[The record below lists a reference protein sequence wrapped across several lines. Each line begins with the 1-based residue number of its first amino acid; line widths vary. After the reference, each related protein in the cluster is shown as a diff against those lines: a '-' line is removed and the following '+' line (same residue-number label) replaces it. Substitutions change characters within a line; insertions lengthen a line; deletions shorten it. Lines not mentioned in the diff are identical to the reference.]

1 VQLRKLIDMNLSIL
15 LSILKNKIEMNIIS
29 FNIMF
34 KDGNRKIVLTETPYL
49 FVNDD
54 LRSIINEIQKLL
66 TFLK

>member
-1 VQLRKLIDMNLSIL
+1 MNLSIL
-15 LSILKNKIEMNIIS
+15 LSILKNKIDKMNIIS

>member
-1 VQLRKLIDMNLSIL
+1 
-15 LSILKNKIEMNIIS
+15 MNIIS